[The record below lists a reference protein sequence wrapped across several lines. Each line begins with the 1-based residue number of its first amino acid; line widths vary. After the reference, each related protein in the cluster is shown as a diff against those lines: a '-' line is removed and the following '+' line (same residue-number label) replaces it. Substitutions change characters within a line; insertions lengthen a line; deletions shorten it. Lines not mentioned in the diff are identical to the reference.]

1 MLVLPSLPGG
11 DGGGMEVGM
20 EVTPLCDSLDLFQS
34 PQKDFPS
41 WLSQL
46 TPPEQPA
53 SLHGVSD
60 PR

>member
-1 MLVLPSLPGG
+1 
-11 DGGGMEVGM
+11 MEVGSG
-20 EVTPLCDSLDLFQS
+20 TLFCDPLDLFQS